1 MAIKSILFLFSIFF
15 LLANNTSA
23 EIKSLKNNKTNVRL
37 GPDISYPIKWKY
49 KKKYLPVQI
58 LDKHYNWRKIKDFEN
73 DTGWIHIS
81 QLSNKKTVISIEEN
95 VLVFSKP
102 TIFSRPVKKLSQNY
116 SHIKKMFRNWCKVK
130 NKNVVGLCK
139 KISYGV
145 SLVTKNLIKLK

>member
-1 MAIKSILFLFSIFF
+1 MAIKKILLLFLIFF
-15 LLANNTSA
+15 LITNDIFA

-49 KKKYLPVQI
+49 KKKYLPVKI
-58 LDKHYNWRKIKDFEN
+58 IDKHYNWRKIKDFEN

-81 QLSNKKTVISIEEN
+81 QLSNKKTVISIVEN

-116 SHIKKMFRNWCKVK
+116 SLILKKCSGNWCKVK
-130 NKNVVGLCK
+130 NKNVIGWVQK
-139 KISYGV
+139 D
-145 SLVTKNLIKLK
+145 KLWGKFGN

>member
-1 MAIKSILFLFSIFF
+1 MAIKKILLLFLIFF
-15 LLANNTSA
+15 LITSDIFA
-23 EIKSLKNNKTNVRL
+23 EIKSLKNNQTNVRL

-58 LDKHYNWRKIKDFEN
+58 VDKHYNWRKIKDFEN

-102 TIFSRPVKKLSQNY
+102 TIFSRPVNKLSQNY
-116 SHIKKMFRNWCKVK
+116 S
-130 NKNVVGLCK
+130 L
-139 KISYGV
+139 
-145 SLVTKNLIKLK
+145 L